1 MSDTLRVSNLSSSA
15 VGIGTAAGAA
25 AACMT
30 YTTGGSNLF
39 QATSSYTVQT
49 AAFNIYNTSYSASN
63 LWQLLMVGSGATLAP
78 AGSLAFYTPT
88 ISSNGGIGMVMT
100 PAGSIGIG
108 TTVPVCPLEV
118 TGIIRASNKAYS
130 GITSGSGIELVYD
143 SGGSINCCTRG
154 SGSSFTGQSLSYGAL
169 SHSFYVGTGASTNG
183 LFITS
188 GGNVGIGTAA
198 PSQPASNP
206 TFFING
212 AGNSNFTACQFYLQN
227 STTPMSVLMMSVTS
241 STSQIQS
248 YLHNTGGGPQYLC
261 LNPLGGNVGIG
272 KTIPATQ
279 LDVTGYLSI
288 NNGVAAVNAGQYQG
302 IQIYYTGT
310 GSTGYANIFATNPGA
325 TYNPICLN
333 PNGGGVCI
341 GQTTSVE
348 TLTVNTSFGVHNA
361 TSGYFQV
368 GLAGGQGQ
376 YSAAAVSGDSII
388 RAISGNLIIQTG
400 SGQPGIYINSSNQI
414 GIGTN
419 NPGQTLDVYGTIA
432 RSGLKLPRVDY
443 GTLSAAASI
452 TIPILFSDTQ
462 YNMVEIRIKYNINT
476 SNVSITMAATS
487 TQPAALTFSESGLT
501 TIPYNNQAAPTYYV
515 TATTSTSVILFA
527 NNVESAGTYGNVLF
541 RIIRPDAT
549 TGGYYRH
556 HFSYDNVYCWSTVG
570 TARGS
575 GMGHIDNMSYS
586 LASIT
591 LAPGSG
597 TITCTYSTTHYN

>member
-49 AAFNIYNTSYSASN
+49 AALNIYNTSYSASN
-63 LWQLLMVGSGATLAP
+63 LWQLLMVGSGASLAP

-118 TGIIRASNKAYS
+118 TGIIRASDKTYT
-130 GITSGSGIELVYD
+130 GITTGTGIELVY
-143 SGGSINCCTRG
+143 SGGGSINCCTRG

-169 SHSFYVGTGASTNG
+169 SHSFYVGTSASTNG

-188 GGNVGIGTAA
+188 GGSVGIGTT
-198 PSQPASNP
+198 PSENLTIYGSA
-206 TFFING
+206 F
-212 AGNSNFTACQFYLQN
+212 ALR
-227 STTPMSVLMMSVTS
+227 S
-241 STSQIQS
+241 SIT
-248 YLHNTGGGPQYLC
+248 
-261 LNPLGGNVGIG
+261 
-272 KTIPATQ
+272 
-279 LDVTGYLSI
+279 
-288 NNGVAAVNAGQYQG
+288 
-302 IQIYYTGT
+302 
-310 GSTGYANIFATNPGA
+310 
-325 TYNPICLN
+325 
-333 PNGGGVCI
+333 
-341 GQTTSVE
+341 
-348 TLTVNTSFGVHNA
+348 
-361 TSGYFQV
+361 GYFQV

-400 SGQPGIYINSSNQI
+400 SGQPGIYINSSNQV

-462 YNMVEIRIKYNINT
+462 YNMVEIRIKYYINT

-501 TIPYNNQAAPTYYV
+501 TIPYSNQGAPTYYV

-556 HFSYDNVYCWSTVG
+556 HFSYDNVYCWSAVG

-586 LASIT
+586 LGSIT